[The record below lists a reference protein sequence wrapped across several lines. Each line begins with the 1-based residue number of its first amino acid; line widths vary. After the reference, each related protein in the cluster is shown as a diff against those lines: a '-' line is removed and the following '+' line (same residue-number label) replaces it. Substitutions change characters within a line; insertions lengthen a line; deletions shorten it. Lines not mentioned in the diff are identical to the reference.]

1 MFNFTFE
8 PKITKEFLLSK
19 NNEET
24 YMTYYLGVPVTK
36 GLFISPLRDDKH
48 KTCSYFRGKS
58 GTLYFK
64 DFATGQCLDFVNVV
78 MTKYSCNYHEAIRII
93 AKDFGYTTSAPIKT
107 SAIKIQPKFEGDKQ
121 TFIRVEIKDFTEA
134 ELKWWNSFGIT
145 KEILNRFKV
154 YSCKTVFLNNYIYA
168 QSAQHSPIYGY
179 YFGKKEN
186 IEQWRIYMP
195 KRKEFRFIGNVSTK
209 TIQGYKQLPKKGKVV
224 VITKSMKDVLCLYS
238 LGISAIAPNSETQKV
253 GDKILDNLKQRFNII
268 VYLYDN
274 DLPGIKN
281 MNKIKKEHPELYYC
295 WIPRGY
301 KAKDISDFYREYGKD
316 KTQQFI
322 KLTISDIK
330 NGKKTKFIR
339 SIDSKSYFD

>member
-24 YMTYYLGVPVTK
+24 YMAYYLGAPVNK
-36 GLFISPLRDDKH
+36 GLFVSPLRDDKH

-107 SAIKIQPKFEGDKQ
+107 SAIKIQPKFEGNKQ
-121 TFIRVEIKDFTEA
+121 TFIRVEVKDFTEA

-145 KEILNRFKV
+145 KEILNKFKV

-238 LGISAIAPNSETQKV
+238 LGISAIAPNSETQFVSEKV
-253 GDKILDNLKQRFNII
+253 LEELKQRFEHI
-268 VYLYDN
+268 V
-274 DLPGIKN
+274 
-281 MNKIKKEHPELYYC
+281 
-295 WIPRGY
+295 
-301 KAKDISDFYREYGKD
+301 
-316 KTQQFI
+316 
-322 KLTISDIK
+322 
-330 NGKKTKFIR
+330 
-339 SIDSKSYFD
+339 

>member
-24 YMTYYLGVPVTK
+24 YMAYYLGAPVNK
-36 GLFISPLRDDKH
+36 GLFVSPLRDDKH

-107 SAIKIQPKFEGDKQ
+107 SAIKIQPKFEGNKQ
-121 TFIRVEIKDFTEA
+121 TFIRVEVKDFTEA

-145 KEILNRFKV
+145 KEILNKFKV

-238 LGISAIAPNSETQKV
+238 LGISAIAPNSETQFVSEKV
-253 GDKILDNLKQRFNII
+253 LEELKQRFEYIAL
-268 VYLYDN
+268 LYDN
-274 DLPGIKN
+274 DLTGVKFT
-281 MNKIKKEHPELYYC
+281 NKLRKQYPELIVTL
-295 WIPRGY
+295 IPRSTG
-301 KAKDISDFYREYGKD
+301 AKDISDHYRLHGRS
-316 KTQQFI
+316 KTLELI
-322 KLTISDIK
+322 KSAIK
-330 NGKKTKFIR
+330 IYKNFKK
-339 SIDSKSYFD
+339 

>member
-24 YMTYYLGVPVTK
+24 YMAYYLGAPVNK
-36 GLFISPLRDDKH
+36 GLFVSPLRDDKH

-107 SAIKIQPKFEGDKQ
+107 SAIKIQPKFEGNKQ
-121 TFIRVEIKDFTEA
+121 TFIRVEVKDFTEA

-145 KEILNRFKV
+145 KEILNKFKV

-209 TIQGYKQLPKKGKVV
+209 TIQGYKQLPRKGKVV

-238 LGISAIAPNSETQKV
+238 LGISAIAPNSETQFVSEKV
-253 GDKILDNLKQRFNII
+253 LEELKQRFEHI
-268 VYLYDN
+268 VLLYDN
-274 DLPGIKN
+274 DLTGVKFT
-281 MNKIKKEHPELYYC
+281 NKLRKQYPELIVTL
-295 WIPRGY
+295 IPRSTG
-301 KAKDISDFYREYGKD
+301 AKDISDHYRLHGRS
-316 KTQQFI
+316 KTLELI
-322 KLTISDIK
+322 KSAIK
-330 NGKKTKFIR
+330 IYKNFKK
-339 SIDSKSYFD
+339 

>member
-24 YMTYYLGVPVTK
+24 YMTYYLGAPVNK
-36 GLFISPLRDDKH
+36 GLFVSPLRDDKH

-78 MTKYSCNYHEAIRII
+78 MTKYNCNYHEAIRII

-107 SAIKIQPKFEGDKQ
+107 SAIKIQPKFEGNKQ
-121 TFIRVEIKDFTEA
+121 TFIRVEVKDFTEA

-145 KEILNRFKV
+145 KEILNKFKV

-238 LGISAIAPNSETQKV
+238 LGISAIAPNSETQFVSEKV
-253 GDKILDNLKQRFNII
+253 LEELKQRFEYIAL
-268 VYLYDN
+268 LYDN
-274 DLPGIKN
+274 DLTGVKFT
-281 MNKIKKEHPELYYC
+281 NKLRKQYPELIVTL
-295 WIPRGY
+295 IPRSTG
-301 KAKDISDFYREYGKD
+301 AKDISDYYRLHGRGK
-316 KTQQFI
+316 TLELI
-322 KLTISDIK
+322 KGAIK
-330 NGKKTKFIR
+330 IYKSNGKE
-339 SIDSKSYFD
+339 IDKY

>member
-24 YMTYYLGVPVTK
+24 YMAYYLGAPVNK
-36 GLFISPLRDDKH
+36 GLFVSPLRDDKH

-107 SAIKIQPKFEGDKQ
+107 SAIKIQPKFEGNKQ
-121 TFIRVEIKDFTEA
+121 TFIRVEVKDFTEA

-145 KEILNRFKV
+145 KEILNKFKV

-238 LGISAIAPNSETQKV
+238 LGISAIAPNSETQFVSEKV
-253 GDKILDNLKQRFNII
+253 LEELKQRFEHI
-268 VYLYDN
+268 VLLYDN
-274 DLPGIKN
+274 DLTGVKFT
-281 MNKIKKEHPELYYC
+281 NKLRKQYPELIVTL
-295 WIPRGY
+295 IPRSTG
-301 KAKDISDFYREYGKD
+301 AKDISDHYRLHGRS
-316 KTQQFI
+316 KTLELI
-322 KLTISDIK
+322 KSAIK
-330 NGKKTKFIR
+330 IYKNFKK
-339 SIDSKSYFD
+339 

>member
-24 YMTYYLGVPVTK
+24 YMAYYLGAPVNK
-36 GLFISPLRDDKH
+36 GLFVSPLRDDKH

-78 MTKYSCNYHEAIRII
+78 MTKYSCSYHEAIRII

-107 SAIKIQPKFEGDKQ
+107 SAIKIQPKFEGNKQ
-121 TFIRVEIKDFTEA
+121 TFIRVEVKDFTEA

-145 KEILNRFKV
+145 KEILNKFKV

-238 LGISAIAPNSETQKV
+238 LGISAIAPNSETQFVSEKV
-253 GDKILDNLKQRFNII
+253 LEELKQRFEHI
-268 VYLYDN
+268 VLLYDN
-274 DLPGIKN
+274 DLTGVKFT
-281 MNKIKKEHPELYYC
+281 NKLRKQYPELIVTL
-295 WIPRGY
+295 IPRSTG
-301 KAKDISDFYREYGKD
+301 AKDISDHYRLHGRS
-316 KTQQFI
+316 KTLELI
-322 KLTISDIK
+322 KSAIK
-330 NGKKTKFIR
+330 IYKNFKK
-339 SIDSKSYFD
+339 

>member
-24 YMTYYLGVPVTK
+24 YMAYYLGAPVNK
-36 GLFISPLRDDKH
+36 GLFVSPLRDDKH

-107 SAIKIQPKFEGDKQ
+107 SAIKIQPKFEGNKQ
-121 TFIRVEIKDFTEA
+121 TFIRVEVKDFTEA

-145 KEILNRFKV
+145 KEILNKFKV

-238 LGISAIAPNSETQKV
+238 LGISAIAPNSETQFVSEKM
-253 GDKILDNLKQRFNII
+253 LEELKQRFEYIAL
-268 VYLYDN
+268 LYDN
-274 DLPGIKN
+274 DLTGVKFT
-281 MNKIKKEHPELYYC
+281 NKLRKQHPELIVTL
-295 WIPRGY
+295 IPRSTG
-301 KAKDISDFYREYGKD
+301 AKDISDHYRLHGRS
-316 KTQQFI
+316 KTLELI
-322 KLTISDIK
+322 KSAIK
-330 NGKKTKFIR
+330 IYKNFKK
-339 SIDSKSYFD
+339 

>member
-24 YMTYYLGVPVTK
+24 YMAYYLGAPVNK
-36 GLFISPLRDDKH
+36 GLFVSPLRDDKH

-107 SAIKIQPKFEGDKQ
+107 SAIKIQPKFEGSKQ
-121 TFIRVEIKDFTEA
+121 TFIRVEVKDFTEA

-145 KEILNRFKV
+145 KEILNKFKV

-179 YFGKKEN
+179 YFGKKET

-209 TIQGYKQLPKKGKVV
+209 TIQGYKQLPEKGKLL
-224 VITKSMKDVLCLYS
+224 VITKSMKDSMLLSS
-238 LGISAIAPNSETQKV
+238 LGIPAVAPNSETQFVSEK
-253 GDKILDNLKQRFNII
+253 LLEELKERFKNIVLLYDSDLTGVRFMNII
-268 VYLYDN
+268 RTQYR
-274 DLPGIKN
+274 DLIVC
-281 MNKIKKEHPELYYC
+281 M
-295 WIPRGY
+295 IPRKY
-301 KAKDISDFYREYGKD
+301 EAKDISDFYQKYGRSKTIEVIKEYINYIKREKE
-316 KTQQFI
+316 I
-322 KLTISDIK
+322 A
-330 NGKKTKFIR
+330 
-339 SIDSKSYFD
+339 